1 MLSDCSVQLLQ
12 LSSSNQELHSNSSSM
27 NQLDIIGRQ
36 GIQSLPTASGLG
48 GSFRSLN
55 DNELVDLR
63 YVESPVAGHGLSP
76 STMTMT
82 SDLSS
87 EDGGLLESGRG
98 SNYLKPTSSFPD
110 CSQLGNEGGRATNRW
125 GNQKQQLF
133 CTTKKHK

>member
-1 MLSDCSVQLLQ
+1 
-12 LSSSNQELHSNSSSM
+12 M
-27 NQLDIIGRQ
+27 NQLDIIGRR

-76 STMTMT
+76 SIMTMT

-110 CSQLGNEGGRATNRW
+110 CSQLGDEGGRVTNRD
-125 GNQKQQLF
+125 GEIRSSSFSVQPRNTLNKY
-133 CTTKKHK
+133 